1 MTLDLA
7 RGQFARTMINHFF
20 LVPVTIGLAFLTALL
35 QTASQA
41 YPARSHYVFRR
52 RLSDK
57 DFVQYSA
64 H

>member
-7 RGQFARTMINHFF
+7 RRQFALATINHFF
-20 LVPVTIGLAFLTALL
+20 FVPAPIGLAFLTALL
-35 QTASQA
+35 RTASQA
-41 YPARSHYVFRR
+41 YTARSYYVFRR